1 MKIKKLKTGVIDK
14 YQWKLRTLDAELCD
28 TGSIA
33 YTSAA
38 LVLQNQNFNMLI
50 IDDVRYSSSTVSK
63 SDWFKD

>member
-50 IDDVRYSSSTVSK
+50 I
-63 SDWFKD
+63 